1 MKIIVVG
8 CGKIGTNII
17 GELVKENHDV
27 VAIDKSPAII
37 EETTTIY
44 DVMGVVGNGADC
56 ETLEE
61 AGVDEAELLISVTDS
76 DEMNM
81 LSCFLAGKMGASHTI
96 ARIRTPEYNDKSLGF
111 MKEQLNLSMAINPEL
126 NAARELYRLLKL
138 PSAAKIETFSGRNF
152 EMVEIKLKA
161 DSVLDGLSLIEFRK
175 KYQINLLI
183 CVVKRDD
190 EVYIPDGNFVLKS
203 GDRIC
208 VTARPAEIMNFFKI
222 LGTPRKRS
230 KNIMILGASKTAFYL
245 AKMLL
250 DAGSNVKIIDLD
262 GEKCAQFSESLPNA
276 VIIHGDGARQELL
289 LEEGIQNTDA
299 FISLT
304 GMDEENILISYFAAS
319 QNVPQVITKAN
330 REEFVAMAQ
339 RLGLDTIVTPKKL
352 ISDVMVSYARGLQ
365 NSLGSKIETLYKI
378 MDGNAELLEFIAQSD
393 CSLNGIAF
401 KDLKIKKSTRI
412 AGIIRGRKTI
422 IPSGEDCML
431 SGDKVIVVTAI
442 KGLDDL
448 NDIAE

>member
-27 VAIDKSPAII
+27 VAIDKTPAII
-37 EETTTIY
+37 EEITTIY

-96 ARIRTPEYNDKSLGF
+96 ARIRNPEYNDKSLGF
-111 MKEQLNLSMAINPEL
+111 MKEQLSLSMAINPEL